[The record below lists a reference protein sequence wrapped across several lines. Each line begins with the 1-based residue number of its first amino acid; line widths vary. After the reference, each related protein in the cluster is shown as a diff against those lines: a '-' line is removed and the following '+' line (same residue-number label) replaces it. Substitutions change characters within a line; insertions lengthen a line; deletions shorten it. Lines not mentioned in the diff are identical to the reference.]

1 LTNIEANACGTT
13 VMASRVPGLIDSVDE
28 GVSGLLFEHG
38 NIDQFT
44 ELAVRLLKDD
54 SYRKSLEMG
63 GLRWAANFSWDKAAR
78 ATEEILKRVVSE
90 L

>member
-13 VMASRVPGLIDSVDE
+13 VLAARVPGLLDSVDE

-38 NIDQFT
+38 EIDQFAA
-44 ELAVRLLKDD
+44 LAIKLLTDD
-54 SYRKSLEMG
+54 GYRKSLEMG
-63 GLRWAANFSWDKAAR
+63 GLRWAANFSWDKTAR
-78 ATEEILKRVVSE
+78 ATEEILKKVVSS